1 MAKLDTKKFLGG
13 LPDPARYP
21 GVRDCPP
28 GYKDWMAFYDAQDKK
43 LEELIAISDKIDYTN
58 PKASLKGAL
67 VGFGVGDGTAWYV
80 VTKDRPLTL
89 ANIPF
94 GDAWQAP
101 WVTING
107 VTADWIR
114 QHNNPNRKFRF

>member
-1 MAKLDTKKFLGG
+1 MAKLDSKPADFGIPNDFG
-13 LPDPARYP
+13 NPDWQT
-21 GVRDCPP
+21 VME
-28 GYKDWMAFYDAQDKK
+28 KQDKK
-43 LEELIAISDKIDYTN
+43 LEELQAISDKIDYKN

-67 VGFGVGDGTAWYV
+67 VGFGVGDGTAHYI

-107 VTADWIR
+107 VTAAWIR
-114 QHNNPNRKFRF
+114 QHNDPNRRFKF